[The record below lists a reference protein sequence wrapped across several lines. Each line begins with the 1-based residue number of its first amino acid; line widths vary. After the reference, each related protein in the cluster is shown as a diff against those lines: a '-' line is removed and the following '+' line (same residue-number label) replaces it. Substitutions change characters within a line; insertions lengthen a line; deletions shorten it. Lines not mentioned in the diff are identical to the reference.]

1 MRIKTICDSIAF
13 RISVTIAVVI
23 VASMAAVGWLILR
36 EEMQT
41 LETEL
46 QNKGRYLAKIISH
59 QVVEALLYDE
69 FHDIYSILQSYMID
83 EDSLIVYA
91 EVHNKSGEIV
101 ARAFQD
107 EKLSEVQ
114 LPPYDFKNIQ
124 DAIDIRED
132 TEMPIY
138 HISLPIDVEKN
149 RTIGFLRICVTKKIL
164 FNTLAS
170 AKRKLYLLAAAVT
183 FIGIILGL
191 YMARKV
197 LKPVLIL
204 NKGVQRISEGEVGL
218 EVPVVGEGEIKELS
232 ISFNRMSVKLKDLI
246 DKMKSAQE
254 QLVKTEKLYAVGE
267 FSAGIAH
274 EIKNPLTPI
283 KMLINTAKDKKKP
296 LTDRDIDVID
306 EEISR
311 IDSIV
316 KGFLAFAR
324 PESSE
329 KTKVKI
335 NSLLQEVIAVTR
347 AKMEQSDVQLV
358 ENYLPSLSEISGN
371 HDSLKQVFLNIILNA
386 MQAMDGDGGTL
397 TVETFAENGN
407 VEVAIRDTGVGIA
420 KKDVEKIFDP
430 FFTTKKEGTGMGL
443 ALTYTIVNDHA
454 GKIEMDST
462 LGVGSVVKVKLPVD
476 KKTITNY

>member
-1 MRIKTICDSIAF
+1 VRIKTICDSIAF

-23 VASMAAVGWLILR
+23 AASMVAVGWLILR
-36 EEMQT
+36 EEQNT
-41 LETEL
+41 LEMEL
-46 QNKGRYLAKIISH
+46 QKKGTYLAKAISR
-59 QVVEALLYDE
+59 QVSLLILSRDS
-69 FHDIYSILQSYMID
+69 DNIYSILKSYMID

-91 EVHNKSGEIV
+91 EINDTSGKTIV
-101 ARAFQD
+101 KAFRD
-107 EKLSEVQ
+107 EKFSQIQ
-114 LPPYDFKNIQ
+114 LPPHDLENPSGAVEILEDKN
-124 DAIDIRED
+124 
-132 TEMPIY
+132 TSIY
-138 HISLPIDVEKN
+138 HISLPVTHESGGTVGLFRMCITKE
-149 RTIGFLRICVTKKIL
+149 FLYNTFSGVKK
-164 FNTLAS
+164 
-170 AKRKLYLLAAAVT
+170 KLYLLAAAVT
-183 FIGIILGL
+183 FIGVMLGL

-197 LKPVLIL
+197 LKPVLVL
-204 NKGVQRISEGEVGL
+204 NKGVQRIIEGEVGV
-218 EVPVVGEGEIKELS
+218 EVPVVGEGEIKQLS
-232 ISFNRMSVKLKDLI
+232 LSFNRMSVKLKKLI
-246 DKMKSAQE
+246 DEIKSAQE
-254 QLVKTEKLYAVGE
+254 NLIKTEKLYAVGE

-283 KMLINTAKDKKKP
+283 KMLISTAKDKKKP

-311 IDSIV
+311 IDGIV

-358 ENYLPSLSEISGN
+358 ENYLPTLSEISGN

-407 VEVAIRDTGVGIA
+407 IEVAIRDTGVGIS
-420 KKDVEKIFDP
+420 KKDVKKIFDP

-443 ALTYTIVNDHA
+443 ALTYTIVNDHS

-462 LGVGSVVKVKLPVD
+462 LGVGSVVKVKLPAN
-476 KKTITNY
+476 KTTITN

>member
-13 RISVTIAVVI
+13 RISVTIAVVL
-23 VASMAAVGWLILR
+23 ASSMAAVGWLILR

-46 QNKGRYLAKIISH
+46 QNKGRYLAEIISH
-59 QVVEALLYDE
+59 QVVEPLLYDE
-69 FHDIYSILQSYMID
+69 FHDIYSILESYMID

-101 ARAFQD
+101 ARVFQD

-114 LPPYDFKNIQ
+114 LPPFDFNNIP

-138 HISLPIDVEKN
+138 HVSLPVDIENN
-149 RTIGFLRICVTKKIL
+149 RTIGFLRICITKEFL
-164 FNTLAS
+164 FNTLAG

-204 NKGVQRISEGEVGL
+204 NEGVQSIIEGEVGV
-218 EVPVVGEGEIKELS
+218 EVPVVGQGEIKQLS
-232 ISFNRMSVKLKDLI
+232 LSFNRMSVKLKKLI
-246 DKMKSAQE
+246 DETKSAQE
-254 QLVKTEKLYAVGE
+254 NLVKTEKLYAVGE

-283 KMLINTAKDKKKP
+283 KMLINTAKDKGKP
-296 LTDRDIDVID
+296 LTDKDIDVID

-316 KGFLAFAR
+316 KGILAFAR

-358 ENYLPSLSEISGN
+358 EKYLPSLSEISGN

-420 KKDVEKIFDP
+420 KKDIEKIFDP

-443 ALTYTIVNDHA
+443 ALTYTIINDHS

-476 KKTITNY
+476 EKIITN

>member
-1 MRIKTICDSIAF
+1 
-13 RISVTIAVVI
+13 VVI
-23 VASMAAVGWLILR
+23 AASMMAAGLLILR
-36 EEMQT
+36 EEEKT

-46 QNKGRYLAKIISH
+46 LRKGRYLAEITSH
-59 QVVEALLYDE
+59 HVTEPLLYEERHTIFSLLD
-69 FHDIYSILQSYMID
+69 
-83 EDSLIVYA
+83 DSMKSKEGLIVYA
-91 EVHNKSGEIV
+91 EVYDKKRELIV
-101 ARAFQD
+101 KAYKD
-107 EKLSEVQ
+107 ERFRNIK
-114 LPPYDFKNIQ
+114 LPPFNFENSMIGINVQESSKL
-124 DAIDIRED
+124 
-132 TEMPIY
+132 PVY
-138 HISLPIDVEKN
+138 HLSLPINTESIG
-149 RTIGFLRICVTKKIL
+149 TIGFLRIGITKSFL
-164 FNTLAS
+164 FSTIES
-170 AKRKLYLLAAAVT
+170 VKRKLYLLAATVT
-183 FIGIILGL
+183 FIGIVIGL

-204 NKGVQRISEGEVGL
+204 NKGVQRISEGEVGV

-232 ISFNRMSVKLKDLI
+232 LSFNRMSVKLKDLI
-246 DKMKSAQE
+246 DKIKSAQE

-296 LTDRDIDVID
+296 LTDKDIDVID

-324 PESSE
+324 PDNTE

-335 NSLLQEVIAVTR
+335 NSILQEVIAVTR
-347 AKMEQSDVQLV
+347 AKMEQSDIHLV
-358 ENYLPSLSEISGN
+358 EKYLPSLSEISGN

-386 MQAMDGDGGTL
+386 MQAMDSDGGTL

-407 VEVAIRDTGVGIA
+407 VEVAIRDTGAGIA
-420 KKDVEKIFDP
+420 KKDVKKIFDP

-443 ALTYTIVNDHA
+443 ALTYTIVNDHS
-454 GKIEMDST
+454 GEIEMDST
-462 LGVGSVVKVKLPVD
+462 LGVGTIVKVKFPVD
-476 KKTITNY
+476 EKTITN